1 MRKEDNLYPFLGD
14 EIKLIERR
22 LKVRR
27 PTFGICLGAQL
38 IAHTLGA
45 RVYPGPHKEIGWS
58 PLTLTDAGRN
68 SPLHHLSGP
77 ELHWHGDTFDL
88 PRDAT
93 LLASTAACSNQA
105 FSWSDNVLALQFHP
119 EVIARNIEQW
129 FIGHACEILAAD
141 GISVPMLRRD
151 TARLPRNCSY
161 KPARCFAEWLEKTFL
176 GKIAEEPH
184 ENGSM
189 S

>member
-1 MRKEDNLYPFLGD
+1 VRKEDNLYPFLGD

-77 ELHWHGDTFDL
+77 VLRGVARKNL
-88 PRDAT
+88 PRQDRGRT
-93 LLASTAACSNQA
+93 S
-105 FSWSDNVLALQFHP
+105 
-119 EVIARNIEQW
+119 RKW
-129 FIGHACEILAAD
+129 FDE
-141 GISVPMLRRD
+141 
-151 TARLPRNCSY
+151 
-161 KPARCFAEWLEKTFL
+161 L
-176 GKIAEEPH
+176 GSAP
-184 ENGSM
+184 
-189 S
+189 